1 MDKNKKISKALI
13 VSMLAGVIASSVPM
27 NALAAGKVPSDIDKI
42 KNEDAKRVVK
52 ELFAKGKI
60 DGFDDNTFRPDQK
73 VTRAEF
79 AAMLLNVGNYDNK
92 NVTNRNV
99 NFADSKK
106 GTSWH
111 YEILNKAYNLG
122 LISGKGT
129 KGNGEIIIAPNAP
142 ITREEMLTVL
152 VRAYELNNGKSTI
165 TDKEVNASLK
175 KFVDAS
181 KLPSWSK
188 VPVAKS
194 LKYGITSGL
203 TENRIGAGDKGDR
216 LQSALFSYRIMK
228 QDTGKTP
235 GEEKPP
241 IIDKTAPV
249 ITLKGLKDVV
259 VYEGDTYKDEG
270 VTVIDN
276 VDGNISSS
284 VVKSGAVV
292 DATKPGK
299 YVVKY
304 NAKDKAGNKAAEVSR
319 TIIVKEAVA
328 KLEADKEIIHIKKSG
343 TTVGE
348 VRSILSERHAIAK
361 DGIHFVSKKP
371 LTDGLGNPEKVSNV
385 QDLVVHVNH
394 TKVDN
399 KFTKSTIYDVV
410 VNKDATDVQVDT
422 ANKTV
427 TVNNTHTLSDVKSA
441 FETKAQAIIGEN
453 NVEFFTEV
461 KDSDVVYGDT
471 IVLIEGSNNDVS
483 VKNVT
488 YKFGD
493 SLVVE
498 AGESSLTVKGLKFE
512 DSLDLYSYNPLTKN
526 TTKLING
533 AEVGVN
539 GTYEFK
545 NLATGSYVVVQKP
558 LEKGKPGE
566 KAYDDEYQQRLKN
579 ENVYEIK
586 PIFKAER
593 NVTEAYR
600 LSANYPGF
608 ALATPDANADFVK
621 DEQKVAKITGGGD
634 LYAEIVYKYRTERVK
649 FKNMKLTF
657 GTEAVDDDKNP
668 VTPNVNYPTVLL
680 NPTADYEQFGL
691 NQTVL
696 FTLVLKDKDASGN
709 VTSKVEIP
717 LQAKVVLKNAALA
730 LEVTPQ

>member
-13 VSMLAGVIASSVPM
+13 TSMLAGVIASSVPM
-27 NALAAGKVPSDIDKI
+27 NAFAAEKVPSDLNKI
-42 KNEDAKRVVK
+42 KNEEARRVVK
-52 ELFAKGKI
+52 ELFEKGKI
-60 DGFDDNTFRPDQK
+60 NGFSDNTFRPNQK

-79 AAMLLNVGNYDNK
+79 AAMLLNIGNYNNK
-92 NVTNRNV
+92 DATNRNV
-99 NFADSKK
+99 KFADSKK

-111 YEILNKAYNLG
+111 YEVLNKAYNLG

-129 KGNGEIIIAPNAP
+129 KGNGEIIMAPNAP
-142 ITREEMLTVL
+142 ITREEMLAVL
-152 VRAYELNNGKSTI
+152 VRAYELNNEKSTI
-165 TDKEVNASLK
+165 TDKEVNTSLK

-188 VPVAKS
+188 VAVAKS

-203 TENRIGAGDKGDR
+203 TENRIGAGEKGDR
-216 LQSALFSYRIMK
+216 LQSTLFSYRLMK
-228 QDTGKTP
+228 NPSGEKT
-235 GEEKPP
+235 P

-259 VYEGDTYKDEG
+259 IYEGDTYEDAG

-284 VVKSGAVV
+284 VVKSGDVV
-292 DATKPGK
+292 TTKPGK

-304 NAKDKAGNKAAEVSR
+304 NAKDKAGNKAVEVLR
-319 TIIVKEAVA
+319 TVTVKAAIA
-328 KLEADKEIIHIKKSG
+328 KLEVGKEIIHIKKSG
-343 TTVGE
+343 ATVGE
-348 VRSILSERHAIAK
+348 IRGILSERHAIAK
-361 DGIHFVSKKP
+361 DGIHFVSKKS
-371 LTDGLGNPEKVSNV
+371 LTDKLGSPEKVSNV
-385 QDLVVHVNH
+385 QNLVVHVNH

-399 KFTKSTIYDVV
+399 KFTKSTIYDVKFD
-410 VNKDATDVQVDT
+410 KDATDVQVDT
-422 ANKTV
+422 TKRTV
-427 TVNNTHTLSDVKSA
+427 TVNDTHTLSDIKSA

-453 NVEFFTEV
+453 SVEFFAEMN
-461 KDSDVVYGDT
+461 DSEVVYGDT
-471 IVLIEGSNNDVS
+471 LVLIEGPNNDVS

-498 AGESSLTVKGLKFE
+498 AGESSITVKGLKFE
-512 DSLDLYSYNPLTKN
+512 DSLDLYSYNPTTKA
-526 TTKLING
+526 TTKLIDG

-545 NLATGSYVVVQKP
+545 NLATGFYVAVQKP

-566 KAYDDEYQQRLKN
+566 KAYEDEYQKRLKN

-586 PIFKAER
+586 PILKAEG
-593 NVTEAYR
+593 NSNGAYR

-608 ALATPDANADFVK
+608 ALTTPNTTADFVK

-634 LYAEIVYKYRTERVK
+634 LYAEVVYKNRTERVK

-657 GTEAVDDDKNP
+657 GTEAVDHDKNSA
-668 VTPNVNYPTVLL
+668 TPDVNYPTVLL
-680 NPTADYEQFGL
+680 NSTADYEQFGL

-709 VTSKVEIP
+709 VTSEVEIP
-717 LQAKVVLKNAALA
+717 LQAKVVLKNAALT

>member
-1 MDKNKKISKALI
+1 MDKKISKALI
-13 VSMLAGVIASSVPM
+13 TSMLAGVVVSSVPM
-27 NALAAGKVPSDIDKI
+27 NAFAAEKVPSDLNKI
-42 KNEDAKRVVK
+42 KNEEAKRVVK
-52 ELFAKGKI
+52 ELFEKGKI
-60 DGFDDNTFRPDQK
+60 NGFDDNTFRPDKK

-79 AAMLLNVGNYDNK
+79 AAMLLSVVNYDNK
-92 NVTNRNV
+92 SETNRNV

-111 YEILNKAYNLG
+111 YDVLNKAYNIG

-129 KGNGEIIIAPNAP
+129 KGNGEIIMAPNAP
-142 ITREEMLTVL
+142 ITREEMLTIL
-152 VRAYELNNGKSTI
+152 VRAYELNNVKATI
-165 TDKEVNASLK
+165 TDKEVNESLK

-188 VPVAKS
+188 APVVKS

-203 TENRIGAGDKGDR
+203 TENRIGAGEKGDR
-216 LQSALFSYRIMK
+216 LQSAMFSYRLMK
-228 QDTGKTP
+228 NPGGEKT
-235 GEEKPP
+235 P

-249 ITLKGLKDVV
+249 ITLKGSKDVV
-259 VYEGDTYKDEG
+259 IYEGDTYKDAG

-284 VVKSGAVV
+284 VVKSGDAVNSN
-292 DATKPGK
+292 KPGK

-304 NAKDKAGNKAAEVSR
+304 NAKDKAVEVSR
-319 TIIVKEAVA
+319 TVIVKEAIA
-328 KLEADKEIIHIKKSG
+328 KLETDKEIIHIKKSG
-343 TTVGE
+343 ATVGE
-348 VRSILSERHAIAK
+348 IRGILSERHAIAK
-361 DGIHFVSKKP
+361 EGIHFVSKKS
-371 LTDGLGNPEKVSNV
+371 LTDKLGSPEKVSNV
-385 QDLVVHVNH
+385 QNLVVHVNH

-399 KFTKSTIYDVV
+399 KFTKSTIYDVKFD
-410 VNKDATDVQVDT
+410 KDATDVQVDT
-422 ANKTV
+422 TTRTV
-427 TVNNTHTLSDVKSA
+427 TVNDTHTLADIKSA

-453 NVEFFTEV
+453 SVEFFTEMN
-461 KDSDVVYGDT
+461 DSEVVYGDT
-471 IVLIEGSNNDVS
+471 IVLIEGLNNDVS
-483 VKNVT
+483 IKNVT

-512 DSLDLYSYNPLTKN
+512 DSLDLYSYNPTTKT
-526 TTKLING
+526 TTKLIDG
-533 AEVGVN
+533 AEVRVD

-545 NLATGSYVVVQKP
+545 NLATGFYVAVQKP

-566 KAYDDEYQQRLKN
+566 KAYEDEYQQRLKN

-586 PIFKAER
+586 PILKAEG
-593 NVTEAYR
+593 NSAGAYR

-608 ALATPDANADFVK
+608 SLLTPDATADFVK
-621 DEQKVAKITGGGD
+621 DEKKVAKITGGGD

-657 GTEAVDDDKNP
+657 GTEAVDHDKNSA
-668 VTPNVNYPTVLL
+668 TPNVNYPTVLL
-680 NPTADYEQFGL
+680 NPTADYEQFTLG
-691 NQTVL
+691 QTVL

-709 VTSKVEIP
+709 VTSKVELP
-717 LQAKVVLKNAALA
+717 LQAKVVLKDAALT